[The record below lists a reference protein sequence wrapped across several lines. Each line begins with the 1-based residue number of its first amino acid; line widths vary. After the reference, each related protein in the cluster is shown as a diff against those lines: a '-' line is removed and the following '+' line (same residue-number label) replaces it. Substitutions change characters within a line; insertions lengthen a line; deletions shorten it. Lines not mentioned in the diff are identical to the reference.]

1 MWQAISQIFK
11 HKDLR
16 NKIFCTLFLL
26 IIFRIISLIPI
37 PEVDLNQLQQ
47 LFSQNQFLGLV
58 DIFSGG
64 SLGNFSIALMG
75 VAPYIN
81 ASIIMQLMTMAIPQ
95 IEALSKE
102 GDYGRRKINQYTR
115 YLTVPL
121 AMLQSYGMISLLQR
135 SEFQILG
142 EIDTL
147 RLITILITVTAGTIF
162 VMWIG
167 ELISE
172 FGIGNGISL
181 IIFLGIISQLPS
193 ILTGT
198 IATFDI
204 SQFTKIVVFAVLAIL
219 TIYFVVYITEGQ
231 RNIPISYAG
240 RARGNRLLGGMT
252 THLPLKVNQAGV
264 IPIIFALSLLIFPS
278 LIASLMASA
287 RSPWLANGANFIQQL
302 FNNQIFYGIAYFLL
316 VVFFTYFYTWVIFK
330 PTNVAENLQKS
341 GGFIPGIR
349 PGKQTIDFL
358 SFISNRITL
367 AGSIFLASI
376 AVMPLLVQVFIKM
389 PGLTLGGTSLLI
401 VVSVALETI
410 RQVKAQLVMKKYDDL

>member
-1 MWQAISQIFK
+1 MWQSISQIFK

-16 NKIFCTLFLL
+16 DKMLWTAGLL
-26 IIFRIISLIPI
+26 IVFRIISLIPL
-37 PEVDLNQLQQ
+37 PGVNLDQLQQ
-47 LFSQNQFLGLV
+47 VFSQNQFLGLA

-121 AMLQSYGMISLLQR
+121 AFLQSYGMITLLQR
-135 SEFQILG
+135 SEFQV
-142 EIDTL
+142 IDDL
-147 RLITILITVTAGTIF
+147 SPIRLLTILITVTAGTMF
-162 VMWIG
+162 VVWLG

-181 IIFLGIISQLPS
+181 IIFLGIISRLPS
-193 ILTGT
+193 LLSGT
-198 IATFDI
+198 IATFDM
-204 SQFTKIVVFAVLAIL
+204 SQFTKVGVFVALTIF
-219 TIYFVVYITEGQ
+219 TIYFVVYVTEGQ

-240 RARGNRLLGGMT
+240 RSRGNRLMGST
-252 THLPLKVNQAGV
+252 NTHLPLKVNQAGV
-264 IPIIFALSLLIFPS
+264 IPIIFALSLLVFPS
-278 LIASLMASA
+278 FIASIFSHA
-287 RSPWLANGANFIQQL
+287 RSAWLSNAAVWVQQVSE
-302 FNNQIFYGIAYFLL
+302 NQVVYGVAYFLL
-316 VVFFTYFYTWVIFK
+316 VIFFTYFYTWVIFK

-341 GGFIPGIR
+341 GGFVPGIR
-349 PGKQTIDFL
+349 PGKQTVDFL
-358 SFISNRITL
+358 TFISNRITL

-376 AVMPLLVQVFIKM
+376 AVMPLLIQVFIKM
-389 PGLTLGGTSLLI
+389 PGLTLGGTGLLI
-401 VVSVALETI
+401 VVSVALETMRQI
-410 RQVKAQLVMKKYDDL
+410 RAQLIMKQYDEL

>member
-1 MWQAISQIFK
+1 MWSIFTQLFK

-16 NKIFCTLFLL
+16 NKVIWTLALL
-26 IIFRIISLIPI
+26 LVFRLISLIPI
-37 PEVDLNQLQQ
+37 PGVNLDQLSQ
-47 LFSQNQFLGLV
+47 LFAQNQFLGLV

-81 ASIIMQLMTMAIPQ
+81 ASIIIQLMTMALPSM
-95 IEALSKE
+95 EALSKE
-102 GDYGRRKINQYTR
+102 GDYGRRKMNQYTR

-121 AMLQSYGMISLLQR
+121 AFMQSYGMISILQR
-135 SEFQILG
+135 SEFKILDDLS
-142 EIDTL
+142 IA
-147 RLITILITVTAGTIF
+147 RLLVILLIVTAGTML

-181 IIFLGIISQLPS
+181 IIFVGIVAQLPE
-193 ILTGT
+193 ILTT
-198 IATFDI
+198 AVATFEI
-204 SQFTKIVVFAVLAIL
+204 GQFTKMLVFALLAL
-219 TIYFVVYITEGQ
+219 ATIYFVVYVTEGQ
-231 RNIPISYAG
+231 RNIPVSYAG
-240 RARGNRLLGGMT
+240 RARGNRLMGTTT

-264 IPIIFALSLLIFPS
+264 IPIIFALSLLVFPR
-278 LIASLMASA
+278 LLASLVAGA
-287 RSPWLANGANFIQQL
+287 RSAWLADAAAFTTTL
-302 FNNQIFYGIAYFLL
+302 FDNQVFYAIAYFLL

-330 PTNVAENLQKS
+330 PSNVAENLQKS

-358 SFISNRITL
+358 SFVSNRITL
-367 AGSIFLASI
+367 AGSIFLALI
-376 AVMPLLVQVFIKM
+376 AILPLLVQAFIKM

-401 VVSVALETI
+401 VVSVALETM
-410 RQVKAQLVMKKYDDL
+410 RQVRAQLIMKKYENL

>member
-1 MWQAISQIFK
+1 MWQSISQIFK

-16 NKIFCTLFLL
+16 DKMLWTAGLL
-26 IIFRIISLIPI
+26 IVFRIISLIPL
-37 PEVDLNQLQQ
+37 PGVNLDQLQQ
-47 LFSQNQFLGLV
+47 VFSQNQFLGLA

-121 AMLQSYGMISLLQR
+121 AFLQSYGMITLLQR
-135 SEFQILG
+135 SEFQV
-142 EIDTL
+142 IDDL
-147 RLITILITVTAGTIF
+147 SPIRLLTILITVTAGTMF
-162 VMWIG
+162 VVWLG

-181 IIFLGIISQLPS
+181 IIFLGIISKLPS
-193 ILTGT
+193 LVSGT
-198 IATFDI
+198 IATFDM
-204 SQFTKIVVFAVLAIL
+204 SQFTKVGIFVALTIF
-219 TIYFVVYITEGQ
+219 TIYFVIYVTEGQ

-240 RARGNRLLGGMT
+240 RSRNNRLMGST
-252 THLPLKVNQAGV
+252 NTHLPLKVNQAGV
-264 IPIIFALSLLIFPS
+264 IPIIFALSLLVFPS
-278 LIASLMASA
+278 FIASIFSHA
-287 RSPWLANGANFIQQL
+287 RSAWLSNAAVWVQQVSE
-302 FNNQIFYGIAYFLL
+302 NQVVYGIAYFLL
-316 VVFFTYFYTWVIFK
+316 VIFFTYFYTWVIFK

-341 GGFIPGIR
+341 GGFVPGIR
-349 PGKQTIDFL
+349 PGKQTVDFL
-358 SFISNRITL
+358 TFISNRITL

-376 AVMPLLVQVFIKM
+376 AVMPLLIQVFIKM
-389 PGLTLGGTSLLI
+389 PGLTLGGTGLLI
-401 VVSVALETI
+401 VVSVALETMRQI
-410 RQVKAQLVMKKYDDL
+410 RAQLIMKQYDEL

>member
-1 MWQAISQIFK
+1 MWQSISQIFK

-16 NKIFCTLFLL
+16 EKMLWTAGLL
-26 IIFRIISLIPI
+26 IVFRIISLIPL
-37 PEVDLNQLQQ
+37 PGVNLEQLQKV
-47 LFSQNQFLGLV
+47 FAQNQFLGLA

-95 IEALSKE
+95 VEALAKE

-121 AMLQSYGMISLLQR
+121 AFLQSYGMITLLQR
-135 SEFQILG
+135 SEFQV
-142 EIDTL
+142 IDDMSAL
-147 RLITILITVTAGTIF
+147 RLVTILITVTAGTMF
-162 VMWIG
+162 VVWLG

-181 IIFLGIISQLPS
+181 IIFLGIISRLPS
-193 ILTGT
+193 LVSGT

-204 SQFTKIVVFAVLAIL
+204 SQFTKVGVFVALTIF
-219 TIYFVVYITEGQ
+219 TIYFVIYITEGQ

-240 RARGNRLLGGMT
+240 RARSNRLMGGT
-252 THLPLKVNQAGV
+252 NTHLPLKVNQAGV
-264 IPIIFALSLLIFPS
+264 IPIIFALSLLVFPS
-278 LIASLMASA
+278 FVASIFVHA
-287 RSPWLANGANFIQQL
+287 RSAWLSNAAAWVQQVSE
-302 FNNQIFYGIAYFLL
+302 NQLIYGIAYFLL
-316 VVFFTYFYTWVIFK
+316 VIFFTYFYTWVIFK

-341 GGFIPGIR
+341 GGFIPGMR
-349 PGKQTIDFL
+349 PGKQTVDFL
-358 SFISNRITL
+358 TFISNRITL

-376 AVMPLLVQVFIKM
+376 AVMPLLVQLFIKM
-389 PGLTLGGTSLLI
+389 PGLTLGGTGLLI
-401 VVSVALETI
+401 VVSVALETM
-410 RQVKAQLVMKKYDDL
+410 RQVRAQLIMKQYDEL

>member
-1 MWQAISQIFK
+1 MWQTINQIFK

-16 NKIFCTLFLL
+16 SKIMWTLLLL

-37 PEVDLNQLQQ
+37 PGVDLDQLQQ
-47 LFSQNQFLGLV
+47 LFAQNQFLGLV

-95 IEALSKE
+95 VEALQKE

-115 YLTVPL
+115 YLTIPL
-121 AMLQSYGMISLLQR
+121 AFIQSYGMITLLQR
-135 SEFQILG
+135 SEFQI
-142 EIDTL
+142 IDDL
-147 RLITILITVTAGTIF
+147 SLARLLSILVIVTAGTIF
-162 VMWIG
+162 VMWLG

-181 IIFLGIISQLPS
+181 IIFLGIISQLP
-193 ILTGT
+193 T
-198 IATFDI
+198 IISSTITTFDL
-204 SQFTKIVVFAVLAIL
+204 SQFTTVLVFVILTIL

-231 RNIPISYAG
+231 RNIPVSYAG
-240 RARGNRLLGGMT
+240 RAKGNRFLGGT
-252 THLPLKVNQAGV
+252 VTHLPLKVNQAGV
-264 IPIIFALSLLIFPS
+264 IPIIFALSLLVFPS
-278 LIASLMASA
+278 LVASLMAGA
-287 RSPWLANGANFIQQL
+287 RSEWLASSAVFIKDLFANQL
-302 FNNQIFYGIAYFLL
+302 FYGISYFLL

-330 PTNVAENLQKS
+330 PVNVSENLQKS

-349 PGKQTIDFL
+349 PGKQTVDFL
-358 SFISNRITL
+358 TFISNRITL

-376 AVMPLLVQVFIKM
+376 AILPLLVQIFIKI

-401 VVSVALETI
+401 VVSVALETM
-410 RQVKAQLVMKKYDDL
+410 RQVKAQLVMKKYDEL